1 MMGEY
6 LPIPDSI
13 KSEIERSQKR
23 REIPEGRDV
32 DRDLFPLVPNSPR
45 EQHMVQDFKEII
57 AFHMTSGEGK
67 TTMAFIEDLAL
78 ELWQRTRA

>member
-6 LPIPDSI
+6 LPIPDTIRSA
-13 KSEIERSQKR
+13 IERSQKR

-45 EQHMVQDFKEII
+45 EQRMVDDFKEII
-57 AFHMTSGEGK
+57 AYHMNNTEGK
-67 TTMAFIEDLAL
+67 TTKALVEDLAL
-78 ELWQRTRA
+78 ELWQRTRI